1 MKESLEKFI
10 KSVFSIFVLIAII
23 GGGIVFLM
31 FVVGIIIGGDTGNS
45 LALSAKNTMMPMF
58 IRSATIAV
66 LAGLIHYYVLGEH
79 ALTMDDNK

>member
-10 KSVFSIFVLIAII
+10 KAAFSIFVLIAII

-31 FVVGIIIGGDTGNS
+31 FVAGIIIGGDTGNS
-45 LALSAKNTMMPMF
+45 LALSASKTMMPIF
-58 IRSATIAV
+58 IRCAAIAV